1 MKYSKEQKDRI
12 AELYLSLGTYKR
24 VCKAAG
30 CSMNT
35 VWRVCA
41 EYGIGVGT
49 GGNQSTQR
57 KVTDEE
63 ILQDIDA
70 GLTRRQIAEKRGIHV
85 ENLARRMRKLGKYAR
100 KPDKAERKPNRG
112 DFKPLPTTNTWH
124 ETETTKMLASRYEDF
139 EYIGYMRGRV
149 RLRCRACGAI
159 VEKSK
164 TCIGRSE
171 ILRCENCESLRE
183 ENDLRKKL
191 VEALTAITLLKTP
204 RTCARCGR
212 EFYSQYAGQK
222 YCSRKCRMSEKKNLR
237 DYRKR
242 CAKTGTE
249 VDNKITL
256 GKVYARD
263 GGICQICGKPTR
275 WDDKSWTGSF
285 GPEYPTIDHIKAIAN
300 GGGHTWDNVQLA
312 HALCNSYKRDLAV

>member
-12 AELYLSLGTYKR
+12 AELYLSLGTYKK
-24 VCKAAG
+24 VCEAAG

-49 GGNQSTQR
+49 GGNQGSKR

-100 KPDKAERKPNRG
+100 KPDKTERKPNKG

-124 ETETTKMLASRYEDF
+124 ETETTKMLASRYADF
-139 EYIGYMRGRV
+139 EYLGYKKHRV
-149 RLRCRACGAI
+149 RLRC
-159 VEKSK
+159 K
-164 TCIGRSE
+164 TCGWIIERPQSCLRRSE
-171 ILRCENCESLRE
+171 TLRCENCESIRE
-183 ENDLRKKL
+183 ENKLRRNL
-191 VEALTAITLLKTP
+191 AEVLTAIMLSKTP

-212 EFYSQYAGQK
+212 AFCSQYASQK
-222 YCSRKCRMSEKKNLR
+222 YCSQKCRMDEKR
-237 DYRKR
+237 SVRTHRKR
-242 CAKTGTE
+242 CAKAGATF
-249 VDNKITL
+249 NSKITL

-312 HALCNSYKRDLAV
+312 HALCNSYKRDLVV